1 MSDNNFVLIITG
13 PTGVGKTTL
22 CKLVAEKF
30 GYKYISGDE
39 TKKELFPGL
48 ENIILYPEKLEIV
61 KNELLKRIKEM
72 FNKKECV
79 VVDYVIL
86 GEDYINKFKKL
97 FGKNL
102 IFKVIQPSVETTIER
117 DKKRECWTSGDE
129 SVKRL
134 YKDFEESKNFIGEEN
149 YIDNSNE
156 TPQETFDK
164 YFNKL

>member
-1 MSDNNFVLIITG
+1 MDKNNFILIITG

-22 CKLVAEKF
+22 CKIVAEKF

-39 TKKELFPGL
+39 IKKEIFPGL
-48 ENIILYPEKLEIV
+48 EGIAQHPKELEIV
-61 KNELLKRIKEM
+61 KGELLKRVKEM
-72 FNKKECV
+72 FDSDKKV

-86 GEDYINKFKKL
+86 GQDYIKKFKEL

-102 IFKVIQPSVETTIER
+102 LFRVVLPSIETILKR
-117 DKKRECWTSGDE
+117 DKERECWTSGDE

-134 YKDFEESKNFIGEEN
+134 YNDFKELENFIGKEN

-156 TPQETFDK
+156 TPQETINR
-164 YFNKL
+164 YFSKL